1 MHGGDARG
9 RMRRRVCERP
19 ASRPRRP
26 LRCGGCPSRPAD
38 SRGSP
43 GAGHGLR
50 CNVQWMHPRSNR
62 CVDEAEAS
70 QQSRRITRGGL
81 RGGEAACLWRRLQ
94 KLLGQACADA
104 VMHLEGAH
112 FDPGGGSMSDR
123 ACLLH
128 SERERERERQRERVR
143 ERQREMSHSARQ
155 VGHGQDACTTA
166 RSAAAGARRSWGG
179 RPPRGPAAA
188 ARALRTSL
196 INGQRSHPRA
206 SAKNFLS
213 NGQG

>member
-9 RMRRRVCERP
+9 RTRRRVCERP

-128 SERERERERQRERVR
+128 SEREREGERERERERERESQRET
-143 ERQREMSHSARQ
+143 ERDEPQCKA
-155 VGHGQDACTTA
+155 
-166 RSAAAGARRSWGG
+166 G
-179 RPPRGPAAA
+179 RP
-188 ARALRTSL
+188 RAGRVHHCSICRCRCSTLLGRSSTQRT
-196 INGQRSHPRA
+196 GCGRA
-206 SAKNFLS
+206 SAKNFLNKWTTITS
-213 NGQG
+213 PRER